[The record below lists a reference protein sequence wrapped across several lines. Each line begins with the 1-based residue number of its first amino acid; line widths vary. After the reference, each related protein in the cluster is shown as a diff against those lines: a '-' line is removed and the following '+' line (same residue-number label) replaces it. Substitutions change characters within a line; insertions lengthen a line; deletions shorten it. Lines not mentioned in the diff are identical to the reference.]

1 MPDNSFS
8 FQPPTGVTP
17 SITMTAMT
25 VLPSGKTYEVAA
37 GTSLLKALQAAGEPI
52 ISKCGGEAK
61 CESCHVMVPSGRK
74 SLSKI
79 QRVENEKLDGIVGV
93 SSSSRLAC
101 QAILGDEPVTV
112 ELLK

>member
-1 MPDNSFS
+1 M
-8 FQPPTGVTP
+8 
-17 SITMTAMT
+17 TMTTLT
-25 VLPSGKTYEVAA
+25 VLPSGKSYEIAA
-37 GTSLLKALQAAGEPI
+37 GTSLLKALQSVGEPI

-61 CESCHVMVPSGRK
+61 CESCHVFVTVGRK

-79 QRVENEKLDGIVGV
+79 QRNENEKLDGIVGV

-101 QAILGDEPVTV
+101 QAILGEEAVTV

>member
-1 MPDNSFS
+1 
-8 FQPPTGVTP
+8 
-17 SITMTAMT
+17 MTTLT
-25 VLPSGKTYEVAA
+25 VLPSGKSYEVAS

-61 CESCHVMVPSGRK
+61 CESCHLFVTVGRK

-93 SSSSRLAC
+93 SSNSRLAC
-101 QAILGDEPVTV
+101 QALLGEEAVTV